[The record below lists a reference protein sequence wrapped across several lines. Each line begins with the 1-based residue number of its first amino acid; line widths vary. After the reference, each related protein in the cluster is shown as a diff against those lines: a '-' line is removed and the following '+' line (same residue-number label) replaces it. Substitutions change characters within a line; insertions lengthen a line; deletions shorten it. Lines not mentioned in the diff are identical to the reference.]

1 MAVPTSDA
9 HLQMTAKVA
18 LAIAIIRNKPEGKS
32 SRQYTEELAKRVS
45 DKEGNWKAKVMVL
58 EAEVLRLRQELL
70 LHKIHKNNGLENEIQ
85 ENISLTPGV
94 QEPTGN
100 LEAMN
105 LLQDDSGCEFSNED
119 GMDALTAS
127 QSSNNCDQT
136 CRDLSHSASPLNH
149 LPIIRSFSFGEEQLS
164 SQIQFLNHLL
174 GLGKVTTAQSNG
186 TDFTKFGNDCTVVTD
201 SVSGLLNGLLS
212 FYETPKPSVLT
223 VQTKAFKT
231 ITSLL
236 TNSHLPQNILR
247 VCMKSLED
255 FERQLIQSIL
265 RNDSINRVQQFK
277 MESLHQL
284 GQCDML
290 QGPLINLLF
299 SEVKNCVDDLLQ
311 PQVQAKYNITKYE
324 NMSLLCILLEN
335 LLRRKENQ
343 EALHCE
349 VLDNNTKLFVQN
361 LDHTILLISDGFP
374 LLSLILWRLKT
385 FVSYITV
392 NEEN

>member
-265 RNDSINRVQQFK
+265 RNDSINRFQVQQFK

-311 PQVQAKYNITKYE
+311 PQIPTSW
-324 NMSLLCILLEN
+324 SLPVMALVRSSDLEFLRIL
-335 LLRRKENQ
+335 
-343 EALHCE
+343 
-349 VLDNNTKLFVQN
+349 
-361 LDHTILLISDGFP
+361 S
-374 LLSLILWRLKT
+374 
-385 FVSYITV
+385 
-392 NEEN
+392 